1 MGNIARE
8 ETGEIMKKPDNR
20 WRTMKWYLLGK
31 TEQLQTGTHSNC
43 FGSDQE
49 GTPQHSAIDGEW
61 AQGLYSFLM

>member
-1 MGNIARE
+1 
-8 ETGEIMKKPDNR
+8 
-20 WRTMKWYLLGK
+20 MKWYLLGK